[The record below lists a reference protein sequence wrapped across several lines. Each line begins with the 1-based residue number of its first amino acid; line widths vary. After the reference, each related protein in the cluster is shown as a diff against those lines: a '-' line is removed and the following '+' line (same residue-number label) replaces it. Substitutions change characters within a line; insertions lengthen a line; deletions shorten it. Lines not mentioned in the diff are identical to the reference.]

1 LLTVENALK
10 GLAPVALEGIWFV
23 NAPTMIDAPVFDG
36 FVCEYGCGSKVSPL
50 NTNSVFAY
58 STRSKTLEE
67 NP

>member
-1 LLTVENALK
+1 LLPVENELK

-50 NTNSVFAY
+50 ITNSVFAY
-58 STRSKTLEE
+58 SILVKALEE